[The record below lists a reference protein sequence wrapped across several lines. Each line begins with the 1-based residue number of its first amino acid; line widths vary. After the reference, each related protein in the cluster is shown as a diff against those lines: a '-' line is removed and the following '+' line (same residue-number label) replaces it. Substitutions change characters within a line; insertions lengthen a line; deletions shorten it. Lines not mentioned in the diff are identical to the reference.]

1 MKTEYKSGRLSPPQ
15 LLFFGFIGV
24 ILLGTTLLMLP
35 YSTTHGI
42 TLTDALF
49 TSTSAV
55 CVTGLIVKNTPND
68 FTLFGKIV
76 LLLLIQVGGLGY
88 MSMATLLALM
98 AGRRIGISER
108 ILIKESMSIDTL
120 EGVIRFMKAML
131 IFVVFSESVGALV
144 LTLHFLKTS
153 SPGDAV
159 ITGVFHA
166 VSAFNNAGFS
176 LFPDSLEGFRTDYT
190 VNITIMLLILLGGIG
205 FVVMND
211 LYRRLRKD
219 TTRVMLHTRIA
230 VISSLL
236 LVVCGALLIYF
247 SERNYLFAGPGSGTG
262 DTIISALFASVT
274 ARTAGFNTID
284 YSMLQPAT
292 IFLTVMLMIIGA
304 SPGSTGGGIKTTTF
318 AIIVLHIWSTI
329 RGRRD
334 TVVFKRRIPATLISR
349 SLVILAVSVIYVMVV
364 TLIIIDLEHTGFQNT
379 VFEVV
384 SAFGTVGLSTG
395 NGGALSLSAGFSGIS
410 KVIIIITMLAG
421 RLGPLTLFM
430 ALLRVREERVR
441 YPEGRI
447 MIG

>member
-247 SERNYLFAGPGSGTG
+247 SE
-262 DTIISALFASVT
+262 
-274 ARTAGFNTID
+274 
-284 YSMLQPAT
+284 
-292 IFLTVMLMIIGA
+292 
-304 SPGSTGGGIKTTTF
+304 
-318 AIIVLHIWSTI
+318 
-329 RGRRD
+329 
-334 TVVFKRRIPATLISR
+334 
-349 SLVILAVSVIYVMVV
+349 
-364 TLIIIDLEHTGFQNT
+364 
-379 VFEVV
+379 
-384 SAFGTVGLSTG
+384 
-395 NGGALSLSAGFSGIS
+395 
-410 KVIIIITMLAG
+410 
-421 RLGPLTLFM
+421 
-430 ALLRVREERVR
+430 
-441 YPEGRI
+441 
-447 MIG
+447 